1 MEATTTITPSA
12 QEPIKSKK
20 GLTRKLVV
28 SMLLVGA
35 LPLLIGLLLAFY
47 QGTQSIQEVDG
58 TSFKALATETARR
71 LDFVVSDELAQT
83 RLLTTNP
90 DLIQL
95 LEKQRDAISQL
106 SQTDRAQL
114 LQQEQQA
121 WMDRNPDLVQRITQG
136 PIVRHL
142 QQQVGGTYVDESQPI
157 PLITRTAT
165 RGLYITDNVGR
176 LVASVDTNPS
186 YLHAQEEWWK
196 GAFYNGIGQPYIGN
210 IGLNQG
216 LGTYT
221 FTLAL
226 PIMDSLR
233 YKAIGVLRRIYDA
246 KEFFSPSID
255 IIRFG
260 KTGHVMLIDSRGVV
274 LSCPILPTGTALSDN
289 RLIPLVTPMK
299 AGWTTAPTDGHG
311 GQELSIIGYAPL
323 PNVSSITQDSTG
335 LAWHMFVWQSSEEI
349 FGPIYT
355 FFKWIAGF
363 GLLGVGLLITLG
375 YLAAHR
381 ISSPIRRL
389 QEAARQIGR
398 GEFHEPITI
407 NTGDE
412 IEELADE
419 INRMKKQIESTLT
432 GLESQVETKAQEV
445 KYLQESTS
453 KILDGVPDPVIM
465 IDSQEQIEYLN
476 QATRE
481 MLNFN
486 NDQVIGSPLFQL
498 LRVDPS
504 TQNRLHS
511 EIQNIQATF
520 LTTSSLPSQ
529 IPTPIRDPLVAT
541 HLEDSNSDRQEL
553 RLNNRTYRYR
563 WFAVQTALGKEPSA
577 GLVLRDMTEE
587 SMLQDK
593 IIQGEKMASLGILS
607 AGIGHELNNPLVGV
621 IGLGEAIQEEA
632 ESEEIKE
639 YAKGIVQHGKRMAS
653 VVRDFTGQV
662 NTQFLD
668 TQTRVNIN
676 EQLEKVLSAATSL
689 FTSSK
694 ITVNTQFE
702 PLPPVQ
708 AKPDELGQAFT
719 NVINNALQAMEEGG
733 TLEITTEIKDQAIHI
748 SIKDSGTGIAPSHL
762 SKVFDPFFTT
772 KSQGEGAG
780 LGLTIAHRLIT
791 KVGGQIRLESEK
803 NQGTTCHI
811 IFPLPSPL
819 PSPQP
824 ATTKE

>member
-1 MEATTTITPSA
+1 MEATTTITPSV
-12 QEPIKSKK
+12 QEPVKSKK

-47 QGTQSIQEVDG
+47 QGTQSIQEVNG
-58 TSFKALATETARR
+58 ASFQALATETARK

-83 RLLTTNP
+83 RLLATNP

-95 LEKQRDAISQL
+95 LEKQRDALSEV
-106 SQTDRAQL
+106 SQTDLAQL
-114 LQQEQQA
+114 FQQEQKT
-121 WMDRNPDLVQRITQG
+121 WMARNPDLVQRITEG
-136 PIVRHL
+136 PIVQPLR
-142 QQQVGGTYVDESQPI
+142 QQVGGTFVDPSQPI
-157 PLITRTAT
+157 PLITRSAT
-165 RGLYITDNVGR
+165 RGLYITDIAGR

-196 GAFYNGIGQPYIGN
+196 GAFHEGIGQPYIGK
-210 IGLNQG
+210 IVFNQG

-226 PIMDSLR
+226 PIMDSLQ

-274 LSCPILPTGTALSDN
+274 LTCPILPTGVALSDN
-289 RLIPLVTPMK
+289 QLIPLVTPMK
-299 AGWTTAPTDGHG
+299 AGWTSAPTDGHG
-311 GQELSIIGYAPL
+311 GQENSIIGYAPL
-323 PNVSSITQDSTG
+323 PSISSITQDSNG
-335 LAWHMFVWQSSEEI
+335 LAWHMFVWQSSEEL
-349 FGPIYT
+349 FGPIQN

-363 GLLGVGLLITLG
+363 GFLGVGLLVTLG

-389 QEAARQIGR
+389 QEATRQIGR
-398 GEFHEPITI
+398 GEFHEPIII

-419 INRMKKQIESTLT
+419 INRMKEQIESTLT

-486 NDQVIGSPLFQL
+486 NDQVIGTPLFQVL
-498 LRVDPS
+498 QVDPT
-504 TQNRLHS
+504 TQKRLHG
-511 EIQNIQATF
+511 EIQNVQATL

-529 IPTPIRDPLVAT
+529 IPTTIRDPLVAT
-541 HLEDSNSDRQEL
+541 QLEDSDSDRLEL
-553 RLNNRTYRYR
+553 RLNDRTYRYR

-593 IIQGEKMASLGILS
+593 IIRGEKMASLGVLS

-632 ESEEIKE
+632 ESEAIKE

-653 VVRDFTGQV
+653 VVRDFTGQM

-668 TQTRVNIN
+668 TKTRVNIN
-676 EQLEKVLSAATSL
+676 EQLEKVLSATTSL
-689 FTSSK
+689 FTSSQ

-708 AKPDELGQAFT
+708 AQPNELGQAFT

-733 TLEITTEIKDQAIHI
+733 TLEVTTGIKDHAIHI
-748 SIKDSGTGIAPSHL
+748 LIKDSGTGIASSHL

-772 KSQGEGAG
+772 KTQGEGAG

-803 NQGTTCHI
+803 NHGTTCHI
-811 IFPLPSPL
+811 IFPLPSP
-819 PSPQP
+819 QP
-824 ATTKE
+824 DTRKE

>member
-12 QEPIKSKK
+12 QEPAKSKK

-47 QGTQSIQEVDG
+47 QGTQSIQEVNG
-58 TSFKALATETARR
+58 ASFQALATETARK

-95 LEKQRDAISQL
+95 LEKQRDALSEV
-106 SQTDRAQL
+106 SQTDLAQL
-114 LQQEQQA
+114 FQQEQKT
-121 WMDRNPDLVQRITQG
+121 WMARNPDLVQRITQG
-136 PIVRHL
+136 PIVQPL
-142 QQQVGGTYVDESQPI
+142 QQQVGGTFVDSSQPI
-157 PLITRTAT
+157 PLITRSAT
-165 RGLYITDNVGR
+165 RGLYITDIAGR

-196 GAFYNGIGQPYIGN
+196 GAFNNGIGQPYIGK
-210 IGLNQG
+210 IGFNQG

-226 PIMDSLR
+226 PIMDSLQ

-274 LSCPILPTGTALSDN
+274 LTCPILPTGVALSDN
-289 RLIPLVTPMK
+289 QLIPLVTPMK
-299 AGWTTAPTDGHG
+299 AGWTSAPTDGHG
-311 GQELSIIGYAPL
+311 GQETSIIGYAPL
-323 PNVSSITQDSTG
+323 PSISSITQDSNG
-335 LAWHMFVWQSSEEI
+335 LAWHMFVWQSSEEL
-349 FGPIYT
+349 FGPIQN

-363 GLLGVGLLITLG
+363 GFLGVGLLVTLG

-381 ISSPIRRL
+381 ISSPIQRL
-389 QEAARQIGR
+389 QEATRQIGR
-398 GEFHEPITI
+398 GEFHEPIII

-419 INRMKKQIESTLT
+419 INRMKEQIESTLT

-481 MLNFN
+481 MLNFD
-486 NDQVIGSPLFQL
+486 NDQVIGTPLFQVL
-498 LRVDPS
+498 QVDPT
-504 TQNRLHS
+504 TQKRLHG
-511 EIQNIQATF
+511 EIQNVQAT
-520 LTTSSLPSQ
+520 LLPTSSLPSQ
-529 IPTPIRDPLVAT
+529 IPTTIRDPLVAT
-541 HLEDSNSDRQEL
+541 QLEDSDSDRLEL
-553 RLNNRTYRYR
+553 RLNDRTYRYR

-587 SMLQDK
+587 SLLQDK
-593 IIQGEKMASLGILS
+593 IIRGEKMASLGVLS

-621 IGLGEAIQEEA
+621 IGLGEAIQDEA

-653 VVRDFTGQV
+653 VVRDFTGQM

-676 EQLEKVLSAATSL
+676 ELLEKVLSATTSL
-689 FTSSK
+689 FTSSQ

-708 AKPDELGQAFT
+708 AQPNELGQAFT

-733 TLEITTEIKDQAIHI
+733 TLEVTTGIKDQAIHI
-748 SIKDSGTGIAPSHL
+748 LIKDSGTGIASSHL

-772 KSQGEGAG
+772 KTQGEGAG

-803 NQGTTCHI
+803 NHGTTCRI
-811 IFPLPSPL
+811 IFPLPSP
-819 PSPQP
+819 QP
-824 ATTKE
+824 DTRKE

>member
-1 MEATTTITPSA
+1 
-12 QEPIKSKK
+12 
-20 GLTRKLVV
+20 
-28 SMLLVGA
+28 MLLVGT

-58 TSFKALATETARR
+58 TSFQALATETARR
-71 LDFVVSDELAQT
+71 LDFVVNDKVAQT
-83 RLLTTNP
+83 RILTTKP

-95 LEKQRDAISQL
+95 LEKQRDAISEV

-121 WMDRNPDLVQRITQG
+121 WMARNPELVQRLTQG
-136 PIVRHL
+136 PLVQLLR
-142 QQQVGGTYVDESQPI
+142 QQVGGTYTDPSQPI
-157 PLITRTAT
+157 PLITRSAT
-165 RGLYITDNVGR
+165 RGLYITDIAGR

-196 GAFYNGIGQPYIGN
+196 EAFHDGIGQPYIGN
-210 IGLNQG
+210 IGFNQQ

-233 YKAIGVLRRIYDA
+233 YEAIGVLHQIFDA
-246 KEFFSPSID
+246 KEFFAPSID

-274 LSCPILPTGTALSDN
+274 LTCPILPTGVVLSDKQ
-289 RLIPLVTPMK
+289 LISLVTPMK

-323 PNVSSITQDSTG
+323 PNVSSITQNSTG

-349 FGPIYT
+349 FGPIYAL
-355 FFKWIAGF
+355 FKWIAAF
-363 GLLGVGLLITLG
+363 GLLGVGLLMALG

-398 GEFHEPITI
+398 GEFPEPFTI

-419 INRMKKQIESTLT
+419 INRMKEQIESTVT
-432 GLESQVETKAQEV
+432 GLESQVETKAQEL

-453 KILDGVPDPVIM
+453 KILNGVPDPVIM
-465 IDSQEQIEYLN
+465 IDAQEQIEYLN
-476 QATRE
+476 QASKET
-481 MLNFN
+481 LNLN
-486 NDQVIGSPLFQL
+486 NGHIIGDSLFQWFK
-498 LRVDPS
+498 VDPT
-504 TQNRLHS
+504 TQKRLHG
-511 EIQNIQATF
+511 EIQNIQAAM
-520 LTTSSLPSQ
+520 LPTSSLPSQ
-529 IPTPIRDPLVAT
+529 NPAPLRDPLVAT
-541 HLEDSNSDRQEL
+541 QLDDADSGRQEL

-563 WFAVQTALGKEPSA
+563 LFAVQTAPGKKPSV

-587 SMLQDK
+587 SLLQDK
-593 IIQGEKMASLGILS
+593 LIQGEKMASLGVLS

-621 IGLGEAIQEEA
+621 IGLGEAIQDEA
-632 ESEEIKE
+632 ESDQIKE
-639 YAKGIVQHGKRMAS
+639 YAKGIVQHGKRMAA
-653 VVRDFTGQV
+653 VVRDFTGQM
-662 NTQFLD
+662 TTKFFLD
-668 TQTRVNIN
+668 TQTRANIN
-676 EQLEKVLSAATSL
+676 EQLEKVLSATTAL
-689 FTSSK
+689 VASSP

-702 PLPPVQ
+702 PLPPIQ
-708 AKPDELGQAFT
+708 ANPDELGQAFT
-719 NVINNALQAMEEGG
+719 NVISNALQAMAEGG
-733 TLEITTEIKDQAIHI
+733 TLEVTTGIKDQEIHI
-748 SIKDSGTGIAPSHL
+748 LIKDSGIGIAPSHL
-762 SKVFDPFFTT
+762 TKVFDPFFTT

-791 KVGGQIRLESEK
+791 KAGGQIRLESEK
-803 NQGTTCHI
+803 NHGTTCHI
-811 IFPLPSPL
+811 IFPLPV
-819 PSPQP
+819 PQSN
-824 ATTKE
+824 T

>member
-1 MEATTTITPSA
+1 MEATTTIIPSA
-12 QEPIKSKK
+12 QKPVKTKK
-20 GLTRKLVV
+20 GLTRKLVI
-28 SMLLVGA
+28 SMLLVGS

-47 QGTQSIQEVDG
+47 QGTQSIQEVNG
-58 TSFKALATETARR
+58 ASFQALATETARK

-95 LEKQRDAISQL
+95 LEKQRDAISEI

-114 LQQEQQA
+114 LQQEKKA

-136 PIVRHL
+136 PIVKLLRR
-142 QQQVGGTYVDESQPI
+142 QVGGTFVDSSQPI
-157 PLITRTAT
+157 PLITRSAT
-165 RGLYITDNVGR
+165 RGLYITDTAGR

-196 GAFYNGIGQPYIGN
+196 GAFHKGIGQPYIGN
-210 IGLNQG
+210 IGFDQG

-226 PIMDSLR
+226 PIMDSLQ

-274 LSCPILPTGTALSDN
+274 LTCPILPTGVSLSDN
-289 RLIPLVTPMK
+289 QLIPLVTPMK
-299 AGWTTAPTDGHG
+299 AGWTSAPTDGHG
-311 GQELSIIGYAPL
+311 GQDTSIIGYAPL
-323 PNVSSITQDSTG
+323 PSVSSITQNSTG
-335 LAWHMFVWQSSEEI
+335 LAWHMFVWQSSEEL
-349 FGPIYT
+349 FGPIQN
-355 FFKWIAGF
+355 FFKWIAAF
-363 GLLGVGLLITLG
+363 GILGVGLLVTLG

-381 ISSPIRRL
+381 ISSPIQRL

-419 INRMKKQIESTLT
+419 INRMKEQIESTLT
-432 GLESQVETKAQEV
+432 GLESQVETKTQEV

-465 IDSQEQIEYLN
+465 IDSQEKIEYLN

-481 MLNFN
+481 KLNIN
-486 NDQVIGSPLFQL
+486 NDQVIGTPLFQL
-498 LRVDPS
+498 LPVDPT
-504 TQNRLHS
+504 TQKRLQG
-511 EIQNIQATF
+511 EIQDVQATL
-520 LTTSSLPSQ
+520 LTTSSLPSH
-529 IPTPIRDPLVAT
+529 IPKPIRDPLVAT
-541 HLEDSNSDRQEL
+541 NLEDFNSDRQEL

-563 WFAVQTALGKEPSA
+563 WFAVQTAPDKEPSA

-587 SMLQDK
+587 SRLQDK
-593 IIQGEKMASLGILS
+593 LIQGEKMASLGVLS

-621 IGLGEAIQEEA
+621 IGLGEAILDEA

-653 VVRDFTGQV
+653 VVRDFTGQM

-668 TQTRVNIN
+668 TKTRVNIN
-676 EQLEKVLSAATSL
+676 EQLEKVLSATTAL
-689 FTSSK
+689 FTSSH

-708 AKPDELGQAFT
+708 AQPNELGQAFT
-719 NVINNALQAMEEGG
+719 NVINNALQAMKEGG
-733 TLEITTEIKDQAIHI
+733 TLEVTTGIKENEIHI
-748 SIKDSGTGIAPSHL
+748 LIKDSGTGIPSSHL
-762 SKVFDPFFTT
+762 AKVFDPFFTT
-772 KSQGEGAG
+772 KGQGEGAG

-791 KVGGQIRLESEK
+791 KVGGQIHLESEK

-811 IFPLPSPL
+811 IFPLPSP
-819 PSPQP
+819 Q
-824 ATTKE
+824 TGH

>member
-1 MEATTTITPSA
+1 MDTVTPSRIA
-12 QEPIKSKK
+12 IKSKK
-20 GLTRKLVV
+20 GLTKKLVL
-28 SMLLVGA
+28 SMLLVGT

-47 QGTQSIQEVDG
+47 QGTQSIQEVNG
-58 TSFKALATETARR
+58 TSFQALATETARK

-83 RLLTTNP
+83 RLLTLNP

-95 LEKQRDAISQL
+95 LEKRRDDISEV
-106 SQTDRAQL
+106 SQTDLTQL
-114 LQQEQQA
+114 LEQEQKA
-121 WMDRNPDLVQRITQG
+121 WIDRNPDLVKRITQG
-136 PIVRHL
+136 PIA
-142 QQQVGGTYVDESQPI
+142 QQLRQLIGGSYVDPSQPI
-157 PLITRTAT
+157 PLVTRTAT
-165 RGLYITDNVGR
+165 RGLHITDIAGR
-176 LVASVDTNPS
+176 LVASADTNPS

-196 GAFYNGIGQPYIGN
+196 GAFHKGIGQPYIGSVAF
-210 IGLNQG
+210 NQG
-216 LGTYT
+216 LDTYT

-226 PIMDSLR
+226 PIMDSLQ
-233 YKAIGVLRRIYDA
+233 YKTIGVLRRIYDA
-246 KEFFSPSID
+246 KEFFSPSTD

-274 LSCPILPTGTALSDN
+274 LTCPILPTGTVLSDN
-289 RLIPLVTPMK
+289 QLIHLVTPMK
-299 AGWTTAPTDGHG
+299 AGWTAAPTDGHG
-311 GQELSIIGYAPL
+311 GQETSIIGYAPL
-323 PNVSSITQDSTG
+323 PNVSSIIQDSTG
-335 LAWHMFVWQSSEEI
+335 LAWHMFVWQSSEEL
-349 FGPIYT
+349 FGPIQS

-363 GLLGVGLLITLG
+363 GLLGVGLLVTLG
-375 YLAAHR
+375 YLAAYR
-381 ISSPIRRL
+381 IASPIRRL
-389 QEAARQIGR
+389 QEATRQIGH

-419 INRMKKQIESTLT
+419 INRMKDQIESTVT

-453 KILDGVPDPVIM
+453 KILDGVPDPVVM
-465 IDSQEQIEYLN
+465 IDDQEQIEYLN
-476 QATRE
+476 QATKE
-481 MLNFN
+481 ILDLNN
-486 NDQVIGSPLFQL
+486 GEVIGVPLFQL
-498 LRVDPS
+498 LQVDPT
-504 TQNRLHS
+504 TQKRLHA
-511 EIQNIQATF
+511 EIQNVQAK
-520 LTTSSLPSQ
+520 LLDTSSLPSE
-529 IPTPIRDPLVAT
+529 IPTSIRDPLVAT
-541 HLEDSNSDRQEL
+541 QIEDSDSDRQEL

-563 WFAVQTALGKEPSA
+563 WFAVQTAPDKKPCA

-587 SMLQDK
+587 SLLQDK
-593 IIQGEKMASLGILS
+593 LIQGEKMASLGVLS

-653 VVRDFTGQV
+653 VVRDFTGQM

-676 EQLEKVLSAATSL
+676 EQLEKVLSATTSL
-689 FTSSK
+689 FTSSQ

-708 AKPDELGQAFT
+708 AQPNELGQAFT
-719 NVINNALQAMEEGG
+719 NIINNSLQAMEEGG
-733 TLEITTEIKDQAIHI
+733 TLEVTTRIKDHIIHI
-748 SIKDSGTGIAPSHL
+748 LIKDSGTGIAPSHL

-772 KSQGEGAG
+772 KTQGEGAG

-791 KVGGQIRLESEK
+791 KMGGQIRLESEK

-811 IFPLPSPL
+811 TFPLPT
-819 PSPQP
+819 PQP
-824 ATTKE
+824 ATRKE

>member
-1 MEATTTITPSA
+1 
-12 QEPIKSKK
+12 
-20 GLTRKLVV
+20 
-28 SMLLVGA
+28 
-35 LPLLIGLLLAFY
+35 
-47 QGTQSIQEVDG
+47 
-58 TSFKALATETARR
+58 
-71 LDFVVSDELAQT
+71 
-83 RLLTTNP
+83 
-90 DLIQL
+90 
-95 LEKQRDAISQL
+95 
-106 SQTDRAQL
+106 
-114 LQQEQQA
+114 
-121 WMDRNPDLVQRITQG
+121 
-136 PIVRHL
+136 
-142 QQQVGGTYVDESQPI
+142 
-157 PLITRTAT
+157 
-165 RGLYITDNVGR
+165 
-176 LVASVDTNPS
+176 
-186 YLHAQEEWWK
+186 
-196 GAFYNGIGQPYIGN
+196 
-210 IGLNQG
+210 
-216 LGTYT
+216 
-221 FTLAL
+221 
-226 PIMDSLR
+226 MDSLQ

-274 LSCPILPTGTALSDN
+274 LTCPILPTGVALSDN
-289 RLIPLVTPMK
+289 QLIPLVTPMK
-299 AGWTTAPTDGHG
+299 AGWTSAPTDGHG
-311 GQELSIIGYAPL
+311 GQETSIIGYAPL
-323 PNVSSITQDSTG
+323 PSISSITQDSNG
-335 LAWHMFVWQSSEEI
+335 LAWHMFVWQSSEEL
-349 FGPIYT
+349 FGPIQN

-363 GLLGVGLLITLG
+363 GFLGVGLLVALG

-389 QEAARQIGR
+389 QEATRQIGR
-398 GEFHEPITI
+398 GEFHEPIII

-419 INRMKKQIESTLT
+419 INRMKEQIESTLT

-486 NDQVIGSPLFQL
+486 NDQVIGTPLFQVL
-498 LRVDPS
+498 QVDPT
-504 TQNRLHS
+504 TQKRLHG
-511 EIQNIQATF
+511 EIQNVQAT
-520 LTTSSLPSQ
+520 LLGTSSLPSQ
-529 IPTPIRDPLVAT
+529 IPTTIRDPLVAT
-541 HLEDSNSDRQEL
+541 QLEDSDSDRLEL
-553 RLNNRTYRYR
+553 RLNDRTYRYR

-587 SMLQDK
+587 SLLQDK
-593 IIQGEKMASLGILS
+593 IIRGEKMASLGVLS

-653 VVRDFTGQV
+653 VVRDFTGQM

-676 EQLEKVLSAATSL
+676 EQLEKVLSATTSL
-689 FTSSK
+689 FTSSQ

-708 AKPDELGQAFT
+708 AQPNELGQAFT

-733 TLEITTEIKDQAIHI
+733 TLEVTTGIKDHAIHI
-748 SIKDSGTGIAPSHL
+748 LIKDSGTGIASSHL

-772 KSQGEGAG
+772 KTQGEGAG

-803 NQGTTCHI
+803 NHGTTCHI
-811 IFPLPSPL
+811 IFPLPS
-819 PSPQP
+819 SQP
-824 ATTKE
+824 DIRKE

>member
-1 MEATTTITPSA
+1 MEATTTITPST
-12 QEPIKSKK
+12 QEPVKIKK

-47 QGTQSIQEVDG
+47 QGTQSIQEVNG
-58 TSFKALATETARR
+58 ASFQALATETARK
-71 LDFVVSDELAQT
+71 LDFVVNEELAQT

-95 LEKQRDAISQL
+95 LEKQRDDLSDV
-106 SQTDRAQL
+106 SQTDRAQWF
-114 LQQEQQA
+114 QQEKKA
-121 WMDRNPDLVQRITQG
+121 WMARNPDLVQRITQS
-136 PIVRHL
+136 PIVQTL
-142 QQQVGGTYVDESQPI
+142 QQQVGGTFVDSSQPI
-157 PLITRTAT
+157 PLITRSAT
-165 RGLYITDNVGR
+165 RGLYITDIAGR
-176 LVASVDTNPS
+176 LVASVDTNPA

-196 GAFYNGIGQPYIGN
+196 GAFHKGIGQPYIGK
-210 IGLNQG
+210 IVFNQG

-226 PIMDSLR
+226 PIMDSLQ

-274 LSCPILPTGTALSDN
+274 LTCPILPTGVALSDKQ
-289 RLIPLVTPMK
+289 LIPLVTPMK
-299 AGWTTAPTDGHG
+299 AGWTSAPTDGHG
-311 GQELSIIGYAPL
+311 GQETSIIGYAPL
-323 PNVSSITQDSTG
+323 PSISSITQDSNG
-335 LAWHMFVWQSSEEI
+335 LAWHMFVWQSSEEL
-349 FGPIYT
+349 FGPIQN

-363 GLLGVGLLITLG
+363 GLLGVGLLVTLG

-381 ISSPIRRL
+381 ISSPIHRL

-407 NTGDE
+407 GTGDE

-419 INRMKKQIESTLT
+419 INRMKEQIESTLT

-486 NDQVIGSPLFQL
+486 NDQVIGTPLFQL
-498 LRVDPS
+498 LRVDPT
-504 TQNRLHS
+504 TQKRLHG
-511 EIQNIQATF
+511 EIQDVQATL
-520 LTTSSLPSQ
+520 LTTSSVPSQ
-529 IPTPIRDPLVAT
+529 TPTTIRDPLVAT

-553 RLNNRTYRYR
+553 RLNDRTYRYR

-577 GLVLRDMTEE
+577 GLVLRDMTKE
-587 SMLQDK
+587 SLLQDK
-593 IIQGEKMASLGILS
+593 IIQGEKMASLGVLS

-639 YAKGIVQHGKRMAS
+639 YAKGIVKHGKRMAA
-653 VVRDFTGQV
+653 VVRDFTGQM

-668 TQTRVNIN
+668 TKTRVNIN
-676 EQLEKVLSAATSL
+676 EQLEKVLSATTSL
-689 FTSSK
+689 FTSAQ

-708 AKPDELGQAFT
+708 AQPNELGQAFT

-733 TLEITTEIKDQAIHI
+733 TLEVTTGIKDDAIQI
-748 SIKDSGTGIAPSHL
+748 FIKDSGTGIAHSHL

-772 KSQGEGAG
+772 KTQGEGSG

-803 NQGTTCHI
+803 NKGTTCHI
-811 IFPLPSPL
+811 IFPLPS
-819 PSPQP
+819 SQP
-824 ATTKE
+824 ETRKE